1 MVRSRRWVFTLN
13 NYSQEELEDIDGLYE
28 RERGVRYLIFGREQG
43 DSGTPHL
50 QGYVEFEA
58 LHSLLRVKALIG
70 ERAHFEVAKG
80 TGRQASTYCKKD
92 GDFYE
97 FGELKRQGRRS
108 DLEAVKEQIVN
119 GADEATIADQFFGS
133 WCRYRKSFKRF
144 RELQQTGKRDPPEVI
159 GLSGPSGCGKTRY
172 VFSLCERKGL
182 GLWSWSGG
190 VWFDGYRGQ
199 DCALFD
205 DLDAKAVSD
214 FGRGFMLRVLDRYPM
229 SVPVKG
235 DFVKWVP
242 KVIFITSNFSAG
254 ELVNY
259 QDEFM
264 RPLLRRISIWVEFDE
279 TTSEWKECEGVG
291 GFSGG
296 RHRIYEDVSTFLAE
310 LE

>member
-1 MVRSRRWVFTLN
+1 LQLTKSLEGFSISTPRS
-13 NYSQEELEDIDGLYE
+13 EELVCDGRLISS
-28 RERGVRYLIFGREQG
+28 VDDLLLNYLKI
-43 DSGTPHL
+43 
-50 QGYVEFEA
+50 V
-58 LHSLLRVKALIG
+58 
-70 ERAHFEVAKG
+70 
-80 TGRQASTYCKKD
+80 TGK
-92 GDFYE
+92 
-97 FGELKRQGRRS
+97 
-108 DLEAVKEQIVN
+108 
-119 GADEATIADQFFGS
+119 
-133 WCRYRKSFKRF
+133 
-144 RELQQTGKRDPPEVI
+144 QTGKRDPPEVI

-296 RHRIYEDVSTFLAE
+296 RQRIYEDVSTFLAE